1 MKRNICL
8 LAVLLICVFLNAK
21 VQPSA
26 LIADNM
32 VLQQQAEARLLGEA
46 GADST
51 GNVDSSWEY

>member
-8 LAVLLICVFLNAK
+8 LAVLLICAFSNAK

-32 VLQQQAEARLLGEA
+32 VATTGRGSALGESRA
-46 GADST
+46 
-51 GNVDSSWEY
+51 